1 MTVVNVQDA
10 KTRLSDL
17 LARVERGEEVIIA
30 RAGAPVARLVP
41 VGAPPPRRFGGMA
54 LTVPDNFDAPLDE
67 AELASWE

>member
-1 MTVVNVQDA
+1 MTTVNVQEA

-30 RAGAPVARLVP
+30 RSGSPVARLVP
-41 VGAPPPRRFGGMA
+41 VGAPPPRRFGGMSLA
-54 LTVPDNFDAPLDE
+54 VPDDFDAPLSG